1 MYRFYLGVVCLLASE
16 HLQWILLIFSTI
28 FQILQVEI
36 KMKSRWNMPGTGSQI
51 LAAAAIQW
59 DPQKVTFEY
68 LKDFI
73 YKHWKTQNKKIL
85 KLETERQVS
94 PFQILPM
101 LLFEFFLFFFMKEIA
116 IQCRAFRNSSLCI
129 SMERFGMN
137 PTQLISGSH
146 RSVSVSPS
154 PRPQV
159 FQLLW

>member
-1 MYRFYLGVVCLLASE
+1 
-16 HLQWILLIFSTI
+16 
-28 FQILQVEI
+28 
-36 KMKSRWNMPGTGSQI
+36 MPGTGSQI

-101 LLFEFFLFFFMKEIA
+101 LLFEFFLFFFYERD
-116 IQCRAFRNSSLCI
+116 CHPVPCI
-129 SMERFGMN
+129 
-137 PTQLISGSH
+137 
-146 RSVSVSPS
+146 
-154 PRPQV
+154 
-159 FQLLW
+159 